1 MLETVTVKTHA
12 RLGLSLTTPRTCYSM
27 RHAARVLGVDVA
39 SIVVVAHNF
48 VLGKT
53 QTGVEEEVG
62 DERSQRQAVG

>member
-1 MLETVTVKTHA
+1 MKTHA

-39 SIVVVAHNF
+39 SIVVVVAHNF

>member
-1 MLETVTVKTHA
+1 MKTHA